1 MKKSFISVVFIFLF
15 CMTWLARVVVCAQ
28 TTEVPLDI
36 FYAYDKKL
44 PLKAEVKKVKDTALF
59 TMEEITFDSINDE
72 RVTGSLMVPKSGK
85 KPYPVIIF
93 MHGIGMKRD
102 VPEQAAPVIMGA
114 GCAVFSIAA
123 KYTNDRKVNGKELSS
138 MGAATMIEFR
148 NAVIQ
153 TIVDYRRG
161 IDYLETRPE
170 IDTKRMGIL
179 GLSLGSVMGNTLFAV
194 EPRIRMAAFMVGGGN
209 FQVMAEKSIF
219 FGPSFQSLGLSYTA
233 EQILN
238 IMAPIDPYNFSKYS
252 KGRPKLMING
262 RQDEI
267 IPPKSSAVLYDALLE
282 PKHIVWYDGG
292 HVPSINTI
300 MRLVRKVMDWYKLF
314 LSQEKLPLVENNH
327 SPVVKNISLGKTDS
341 VTQGETFDIEVQ
353 AEDEDKNIC
362 FVKVY
367 NEADDTEEIL
377 FDDGRKGYDKKAGD
391 GIYSGKMFVSYG
403 SKIGTTKLIA
413 TAVDYNGDKSRE
425 VTSFLDIKPYVVP
438 PGAHAPEIVKVD
450 APKEIKV
457 GTTAVIKVEAK
468 DADDDIDTVE
478 VTLVEF
484 GISMDLQREGNS
496 NIFSYSLEIPSL
508 DMVQAGTYHIAVR
521 AKDKSRLKS
530 KRVEVAVQVVK

>member
-1 MKKSFISVVFIFLF
+1 MKKLKLFFGGFLVLYF
-15 CMTWLARVVVCAQ
+15 SLVTACVCAQ
-28 TTEVPLDI
+28 TKSVPLDV

-44 PLKAEVKKVKDTALF
+44 PLKADVKKVKDTALY

-72 RVTGSLMVPKSGK
+72 RVTASLMTPKGGK

-102 VPEQAAPVIMGA
+102 VPEQAAPVIMGT
-114 GCAVFSIAA
+114 GYAVFSISA
-123 KYTNDRKVNGKELSS
+123 KYTNDRKKSGKELSS
-138 MGAATMIEFR
+138 MGAGTIVEFR
-148 NAVIQ
+148 NAIVQ
-153 TIVDYRRG
+153 TVVDYRRG
-161 IDYLETRPE
+161 IDYLETRTE

-194 EPRIRMAAFMVGGGN
+194 EPRIRLAAFMVGGGN
-209 FQVMAEKSIF
+209 FEVMAEKSVF
-219 FGPSFQSLGLSYTA
+219 FGPNFASLGLGMTK
-233 EQILN
+233 EQILTVL
-238 IMAPIDPYNFSKYS
+238 APVDPFNFSKYS

-267 IPPKSSAVLYDALLE
+267 VPPKSSAVMYDALLE

-292 HVPSINTI
+292 HVPSMNTI
-300 MRLVRKVMDWYKLF
+300 MRLVRKVLDWYKLF
-314 LSQEKLPLVENNH
+314 LLQEKLPLVENNH
-327 SPVVKNISLGKTDS
+327 YPAVKSISLGKTES
-341 VTQGETFDIEVQ
+341 VIQGETFNIEVQ

-367 NEADDTEEIL
+367 NEADDTEEVL

-391 GIYSGKMFVSYG
+391 GIYGGKINITYNSRV
-403 SKIGTTKLIA
+403 GTTKLVA
-413 TAVDYNGDKSRE
+413 VAVDYNGEKSRE
-425 VTSFLDIKPYVVP
+425 LTAFLDVNPYVVP
-438 PGAHAPEIVKVD
+438 PGAHAPEIVKVE
-450 APKEIKV
+450 APKEIKI

-484 GISMDLQREGNS
+484 GISMDLQREGNT
-496 NIFSYSLEIPSL
+496 NVFSYSLEIPSL